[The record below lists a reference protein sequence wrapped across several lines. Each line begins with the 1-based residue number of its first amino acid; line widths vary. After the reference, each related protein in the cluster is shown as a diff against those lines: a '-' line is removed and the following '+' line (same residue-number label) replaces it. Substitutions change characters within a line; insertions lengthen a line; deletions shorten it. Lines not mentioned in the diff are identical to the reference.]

1 MSRLDILCT
10 DYHNATMTRK
20 MWRHKI
26 TRAGQVSIPAEVRE
40 RWGASNVLIVDEGE
54 RITLRPVPES
64 PMEAI
69 RGILK
74 GKGRSDI
81 DSTEAIRQARNEDD
95 AASERKWRE
104 YYGE

>member
-1 MSRLDILCT
+1 M
-10 DYHNATMTRK
+10 ARK

-26 TRAGQVSIPAEVRE
+26 TSAGQVSIPAEVRE
-40 RWGASNVLIVDEGE
+40 RWAASNVLIVDEGD
-54 RITLRPVPES
+54 RIVLRPVPEN
-64 PMEAI
+64 PIEAI

-81 DSTEAIRQARNEDD
+81 DATEAVRQARDEDN

-104 YYGE
+104 YYGD